1 MDPASEAYL
10 HDHLQEVVQAAIDS
24 TTQVYREHGIDDV
37 EDRLRSELSDRG
49 VDINDHAWLNEAAGM
64 IRAGLPV
71 VVADSEDPDHG
82 SGGSSGGHRGTQTR
96 QQPGNDRSTE

>member
-1 MDPASEAYL
+1 
-10 HDHLQEVVQAAIDS
+10 
-24 TTQVYREHGIDDV
+24 
-37 EDRLRSELSDRG
+37 
-49 VDINDHAWLNEAAGM
+49 M